1 MPLSHTALV
10 WTALWLGMG
19 SAEAH
24 PQASWSGPQAW
35 PLWLSWAVFASA
47 WLLYLR
53 GALRA
58 HPAPHRR
65 AAFHGGMLVAG
76 MALFGPVDEEA
87 AHSTAAHMLQHML
100 LIAVV
105 APLLVSARPLPQWNA
120 AMGRRAVTIFRP
132 ALASVQFPLGWAA
145 LHGTALWIWHLPG
158 PYTAALR
165 HEALHGLEHA
175 CFLLTAC
182 GFWWTVSRPPRKEQ
196 GKALFALGLTLMHT
210 GFLGALLVFSPR
222 PLYFPE
228 SRTLEDQQLAGLL
241 MWAPGGLVYVIAAGG
256 LARKWLQSLRNT
268 A

>member
-1 MPLSHTALV
+1 MSRNALV
-10 WTALWLGMG
+10 CAVCLGVG
-19 SAEAH
+19 GAEAH
-24 PQASWSGPQAW
+24 TPAGWSGAQAW
-35 PLWLSWAVFASA
+35 PVWVSWALFGSV

-53 GALRA
+53 GALSV

-65 AAFHGGMLVAG
+65 AAFHGSMLVAG
-76 MALFGPVDEEA
+76 MALFGAVDEAA

-105 APLLVSARPLPQWNA
+105 APMIVSARPIPQWKA
-120 AMGRRAVTIFRP
+120 ALGRWALLVFRP

-145 LHGTALWIWHLPG
+145 THGAVLWIWHLPG
-158 PYTAALR
+158 PYTAALQ

-175 CFLLTAC
+175 CFLFTAC
-182 GFWWTVSRPPRKEQ
+182 GFWWAVLRPPRKAQ
-196 GKALFALGLTLMHT
+196 GKAMLALALTLMQS

-228 SRTLEDQQLAGLL
+228 SRTLADQQLAGLL
-241 MWAPGGLVYVIAAGG
+241 MWAPGGLVYVLAAGW
-256 LARKWLQSLRNT
+256 LARHWLKSSRRT